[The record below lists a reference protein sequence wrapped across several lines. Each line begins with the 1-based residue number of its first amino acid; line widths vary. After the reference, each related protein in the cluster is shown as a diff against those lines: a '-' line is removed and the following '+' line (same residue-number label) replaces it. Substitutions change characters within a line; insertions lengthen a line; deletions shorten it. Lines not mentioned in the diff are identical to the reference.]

1 MRRLER
7 FSLLVLLFALPAACF
22 AQEGRVKL
30 PDFSEL
36 AKRATNSVVVTLD
49 HDLLQTAS
57 QFIPNDDGNAAAAR
71 TAINGLDG
79 VYVRNFT
86 FAHDHDYS
94 RADVDAILKQ
104 LHAPIWSPMV
114 SVHETGSNEDVHI
127 YLCRDKGHTK
137 GMVIV
142 AAEPRELT
150 IVNLVGDIDPAKLAQ
165 LGGRFGV
172 PRLPV
177 KTSAPTSTPPRD

>member
-1 MRRLER
+1 MRQLQSL
-7 FSLLVLLFALPAACF
+7 SLLLLIALPAACL
-22 AQEGRVKL
+22 AQEGRVQL
-30 PDFSEL
+30 PDFSDL

-49 HDLLQTAS
+49 HDMLQTAS
-57 QFIPNDDGNAAAAR
+57 QFIPKGDGNAAANA
-71 TAINGLDG
+71 AINGLEG

-94 RADVDAILKQ
+94 RADVDGILRQ
-104 LHAPIWSPMV
+104 LHAPAWSPIV
-114 SVHETGSNEDVHI
+114 AVHDTNTNEDVHI
-127 YLCRDKGHTK
+127 YLCHDNGRTK

-150 IVNLVGDIDPAKLAQ
+150 IVNLVGDINPAKLAQ

-172 PRLPV
+172 PQLPL
-177 KTSAPTSTPPRD
+177 KTFGPRNTPPKD

>member
-1 MRRLER
+1 MRPVKPL
-7 FSLLVLLFALPAACF
+7 SLLLLLSLPAACLG
-22 AQEGRVKL
+22 QEGRVKL
-30 PDFSEL
+30 PDFSDL
-36 AKRATNSVVVTLD
+36 AQRATNSVVVTLD
-49 HDLLQTAS
+49 RDMLQTAL
-57 QFIPNDDGNAAAAR
+57 QFIPKGDGSAGVNAAMS
-71 TAINGLDG
+71 GLEG

-104 LHAPIWSPMV
+104 LHAPIWRPMV
-114 SVHETGSNEDVHI
+114 TVHEASTNEDVRI
-127 YLCRDKGHTK
+127 YLCRDNGHTK

-177 KTSAPTSTPPRD
+177 RTAGPTSTPPRD

>member
-1 MRRLER
+1 MRRPQPL
-7 FSLLVLLFALPAACF
+7 SLLLLLALPAACF
-22 AQEGRVKL
+22 AQEGRVQL
-30 PDFSEL
+30 PDFSDL

-49 HDLLQTAS
+49 RDMLQTAS
-57 QFIPNDDGNAAAAR
+57 QFIPKDGDNAAANA
-71 TAINGLDG
+71 AISGLEG

-94 RADVDAILKQ
+94 RADVDSILKQ
-104 LHAPIWSPMV
+104 LHAPVWSPMV
-114 SVHETGSNEDVHI
+114 SVHDTNTNEDVHI
-127 YLCRDKGHTK
+127 YLCRDNGHTK

-150 IVNLVGDIDPAKLAQ
+150 IVNLVGNIDPAKLAQ

-177 KTSAPTSTPPRD
+177 RTSGPMSTPPKD